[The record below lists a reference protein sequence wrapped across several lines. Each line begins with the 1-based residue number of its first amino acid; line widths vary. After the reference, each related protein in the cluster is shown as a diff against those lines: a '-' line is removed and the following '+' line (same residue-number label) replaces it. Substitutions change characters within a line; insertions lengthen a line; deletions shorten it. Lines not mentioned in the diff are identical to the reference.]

1 MWKDK
6 LDKNLIVINP
16 EVSSK
21 KELFSGMVDHVY
33 QYDYLT
39 NKKKF
44 LNALNKREKISNT
57 ELIETVAI
65 PHARSD
71 YVDKLFLCII
81 IMKQGVDYGNSDFG
95 KVNIV
100 FFFGCPED
108 QNKQY
113 LQLLAKS
120 SRLLKSP
127 DFRQDLIA
135 CETAE
140 QVVEILV
147 KHDDEEDS
155 DEKNDH
161 HLLMLTLH
169 NNDNVA
175 DAMEAMVEVGITNAS
190 LVESQSMVRKMAYEM
205 PVFAGLSYM
214 AHGKSA
220 SSALIFAH
228 IERKIQAEQLFK
240 LLKQYK
246 IDLSRKG
253 MGFIQVIKLE
263 TVLGEYEEDLEI

>member
-6 LDKNLIVINP
+6 LDKKLIVIDP

-21 KELFSGMVDHVY
+21 SELFAGMVDHVY

-44 LNALNKREKISNT
+44 LNALKKREELSNT
-57 ELIETVAI
+57 ELIPTIAI

-81 IMKQGVDYGNSDFG
+81 LLKEGIDYGNSEFG
-95 KVNIV
+95 KVKIV
-100 FFFGCPED
+100 FFFGCSEAH
-108 QNKQY
+108 NKEY

-120 SRLLKSP
+120 SRLLKNQE
-127 DFRQDLIA
+127 FRDSLLA
-135 CETAE
+135 CQTADE
-140 QVVEILV
+140 VVDVLV
-147 KHDDEEDS
+147 EYDEEDDS
-155 DEKNDH
+155 NEKDDH
-161 HLLMLTLH
+161 HLLLLTLH
-169 NNDNVA
+169 NGNQVA
-175 DAMEAMVEVGITNAS
+175 DVMEALVETGITNAS
-190 LVESQSMVRKMAYEM
+190 IIDSQSMVRKMAYEM

-228 IERKIQAEQLFK
+228 IERKAQAEQLLK
-240 LLKQYK
+240 LLKDYK
-246 IDLSRKG
+246 IDLNKKG
-253 MGFIQVIKLE
+253 VGFLQVIKLE
-263 TVLGEYEEDLEI
+263 TVLGDYEEDLEI